1 MLSGFELYPRW
12 VPLAFNYLQVKLE
25 KRFPLSL
32 FLIDLSTFR
41 ICFSYYF
48 VFSAAFYNCCSLTI
62 CAISFTIT
70 KIRLAR
76 FDTIEKKNNIYSRT
90 ISFSWNET
98 IRCLIGKGWESLIY
112 GKTDIIIII
121 PAGHR
126 WTTYIHNLIKSPFLD
141 LSSLRNQTETL
152 ATQGPQGTAP
162 TDHDSYKLRWVGFLA
177 CAAECGG
184 GRTLI
189 FARKDVTE
197 TGKRSWEVSGT
208 QGN

>member
-1 MLSGFELYPRW
+1 MPLDVGFKVFCKHQELELFWLLTAYKSSW
-12 VPLAFNYLQVKLE
+12 K
-25 KRFPLSL
+25 KTFPLSL

-41 ICFSYYF
+41 ISFSYYF

-62 CAISFTIT
+62 CAISFSIT

-162 TDHDSYKLRWVGFLA
+162 TDHDSYKLRWVP
-177 CAAECGG
+177 
-184 GRTLI
+184 
-189 FARKDVTE
+189 
-197 TGKRSWEVSGT
+197 EVFWRVQLSAVEEEP
-208 QGN
+208 

>member
-1 MLSGFELYPRW
+1 MF
-12 VPLAFNYLQVKLE
+12 FI
-25 KRFPLSL
+25 L
-32 FLIDLSTFR
+32 F
-41 ICFSYYF
+41 CFLCSF
-48 VFSAAFYNCCSLTI
+48 VQLLYNCFVQLL
-62 CAISFTIT
+62 F
-70 KIRLAR
+70 AR
-76 FDTIEKKNNIYSRT
+76 FLSQSRKFDSQDFIYSRT

-162 TDHDSYKLRWVGFLA
+162 TDHDSYKLRWVP
-177 CAAECGG
+177 
-184 GRTLI
+184 
-189 FARKDVTE
+189 
-197 TGKRSWEVSGT
+197 EVFSRV
-208 QGN
+208 QLSAVEEEP